1 MSSTRATCFSVGRV
15 ISPNAGTAGQ
25 PQVTSRKNRIKSLQ
39 IEKGQKGAAEAKSS
53 TDATSVT
60 LEWLKIRTDR
70 PSSIASMNPGWR
82 SLKKTD
88 PISNLTGLA
97 FD

>member
-1 MSSTRATCFSVGRV
+1 MSSTRVTCFSVGRV
-15 ISPNAGTAGQ
+15 ISPSAAQPFPTA
-25 PQVTSRKNRIKSLQ
+25 PKNRIKSLQ
-39 IEKGQKGAAEAKSS
+39 IEKGNKGVVDAKSS